1 MLQFPVVIVQHAA
14 HLREKHHL
22 PNLKM
27 YNLYIVLCVGRVGG
41 ESEFNGPEVMFN
53 NKRCKLNWPA
63 VVSLHLI

>member
-1 MLQFPVVIVQHAA
+1 MIVQHAA

-53 NKRCKLNWPA
+53 NKRCKLN
-63 VVSLHLI
+63 